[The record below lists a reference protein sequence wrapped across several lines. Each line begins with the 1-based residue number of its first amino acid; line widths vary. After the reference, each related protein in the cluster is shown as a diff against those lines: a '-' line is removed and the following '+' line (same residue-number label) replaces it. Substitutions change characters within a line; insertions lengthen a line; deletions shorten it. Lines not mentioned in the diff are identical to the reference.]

1 MIRGIPRSW
10 SICADLFYN
19 FLMLRVLKTRIET
32 GRRITPEEALA
43 LFRSDDIFSL
53 GSLASTCARNI
64 NSDNVFYIRNIHI
77 NPTNICVNRCKF
89 CAFSRSKGEDGAYE
103 LTIEEIIGKLRARS
117 PYFDEVHIV
126 GGLHPD
132 WPFEHY
138 LKILR
143 SIKKEFPKVNI
154 KAFTAAEID
163 YMRKISGLSLPEVL
177 SALKEAGLGLL
188 PGGGAEIFHPEVR
201 QNLCPEKISGERWLE
216 VMREVHRAGIK
227 SNATMLYG
235 HIEKPEHRVDHLL
248 KIRELQDETGGFQA
262 FIPLPYQ
269 PVGSVGAGYSSGID
283 DLKCIAVSRLFLDNI
298 AHIKAYW
305 IMLGEK
311 LSQVALLFGA
321 DDLEGTVMEE
331 KIAHMAGAR
340 SKECLSEEELKH
352 IIKKAGKVP
361 VRRDSFYKKIR

>member
-1 MIRGIPRSW
+1 M
-10 SICADLFYN
+10 
-19 FLMLRVLKTRIET
+19 MLHVLKTWLET
-32 GRRITPEEALA
+32 GRRLTPEDALA
-43 LFRSDDIFSL
+43 LFYSDDIFKI
-53 GSLASTCARNI
+53 GSLASSFARNI
-64 NSDNVFYIRNIHI
+64 NSEKVFYIRNIHI

-89 CAFSRSKGEDGAYE
+89 CAFSRSKGEEGAYE
-103 LTIEEIIGKLRARS
+103 LTIEQILAKMRARA

-132 WPFEHY
+132 WPFNYY
-138 LKILR
+138 LKMIS
-143 SIKKEFPKVNI
+143 SIKKKFPRVNI

-163 YMRKISGLSLPEVL
+163 YMQKISGLSLPEVL
-177 SALKEAGLGLL
+177 LALKESGLGLM
-188 PGGGAEIFHPEVR
+188 PGGGAEIFHREVR
-201 QNLCPEKISGERWLE
+201 QALCPEKLSGSRWLE

-235 HIEKPEHRVDHLL
+235 HIEKFEHRVDHLL
-248 KIRELQDETGGFQA
+248 KLRELQDETGGFQA

-269 PVGSVGAGYSSGID
+269 PVTSIGGGHSSGID
-283 DLKCIAVSRLFLDNI
+283 DLKCIAISRLFLDNI
-298 AHIKAYW
+298 PHIKAYW

-311 LSQVALLFGA
+311 LSQLALLFGA

-340 SKECLSEEELKH
+340 SKEFLSEEELKH

-361 VRRDSFYKKIR
+361 VKRDSFYKKII